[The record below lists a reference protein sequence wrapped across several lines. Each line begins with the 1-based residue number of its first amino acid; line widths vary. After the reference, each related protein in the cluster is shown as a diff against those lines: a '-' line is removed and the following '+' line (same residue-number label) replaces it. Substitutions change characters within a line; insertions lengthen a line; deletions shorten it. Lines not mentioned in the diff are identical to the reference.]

1 MLRGH
6 TCRARTRVNPVEGE
20 VKDIQGTENILAV
33 QKTHLKNLLMNRDQS
48 FLSSVLELGREH
60 FPLCTGGILKEMGAN
75 YSSTTDEPA
84 ELWVVSFGKKKKNRA
99 YIP

>member
-1 MLRGH
+1 
-6 TCRARTRVNPVEGE
+6 
-20 VKDIQGTENILAV
+20 
-33 QKTHLKNLLMNRDQS
+33 MNRDQS

-84 ELWVVSFGKKKKNRA
+84 ELWVVSFGKKKKK
-99 YIP
+99 

>member
-33 QKTHLKNLLMNRDQS
+33 
-48 FLSSVLELGREH
+48 
-60 FPLCTGGILKEMGAN
+60 
-75 YSSTTDEPA
+75 
-84 ELWVVSFGKKKKNRA
+84 
-99 YIP
+99 

>member
-1 MLRGH
+1 
-6 TCRARTRVNPVEGE
+6 
-20 VKDIQGTENILAV
+20 
-33 QKTHLKNLLMNRDQS
+33 MNRDQS

-60 FPLCTGGILKEMGAN
+60 FPLCTGGILEEMGAN
-75 YSSTTDEPA
+75 YSSTTGKPA